1 VKHESYLAR
10 FVKSH
15 RSGLI
20 LTTLVIEMLVSPAA
34 DYHPH
39 IGAVLA
45 AFIWL
50 VIVAAANYMAS
61 RELMCWVVL
70 PLAGVWALARL
81 LEAFASPD
89 HPYSHLATLAGLAL
103 SCSIL

>member
-1 VKHESYLAR
+1 MITFSVLIATTGESDKKRRVKHESYLAR

-20 LTTLVIEMLVSPAA
+20 LTTPVIEMLVSPAA

-61 RELMCWVVL
+61 RELMCW
-70 PLAGVWALARL
+70 
-81 LEAFASPD
+81 
-89 HPYSHLATLAGLAL
+89 
-103 SCSIL
+103 SCCH

>member
-1 VKHESYLAR
+1 
-10 FVKSH
+10 
-15 RSGLI
+15 
-20 LTTLVIEMLVSPAA
+20 
-34 DYHPH
+34 
-39 IGAVLA
+39 
-45 AFIWL
+45 
-50 VIVAAANYMAS
+50 
-61 RELMCWVVL
+61 MCWVVL